1 MLHEVAN
8 LLRHSRPRHPS
19 RLVKAE
25 GHRLL
30 LSVVLHAS
38 RKVFRNPVL
47 LGGLVLLG
55 LASLAVGAW
64 LTVVLISLASPA
76 LEFVQE
82 QGLKGALEAL
92 QSFATSLW
100 NGRRG

>member
-1 MLHEVAN
+1 MLNEVVK
-8 LLRHSRPRHPS
+8 LLRHNLPRHPR

-30 LSVVLHAS
+30 LSVVLHAA

-47 LGGLVLLG
+47 LVGLGLLG
-55 LASLAVGAW
+55 LASLAIGAW
-64 LTVVLISLASPA
+64 LTMVMISLAGPA
-76 LEFVQE
+76 LEFVRE
-82 QGLKGALEAL
+82 HGLKGVLEAL

-100 NGRRG
+100 NGRHG